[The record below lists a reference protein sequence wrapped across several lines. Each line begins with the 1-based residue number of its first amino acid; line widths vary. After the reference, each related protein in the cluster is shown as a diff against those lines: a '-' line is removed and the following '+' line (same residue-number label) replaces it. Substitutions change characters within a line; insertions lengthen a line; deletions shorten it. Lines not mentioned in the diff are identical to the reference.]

1 MPGAMRLLFCAP
13 SLRREAG
20 GPAVKIPAIG
30 ELLQPHGVEVHYL
43 TADPH
48 SKHWWMQLRTMDFS
62 KFDVITNFGMW
73 TFFNHLITRKAAL
86 NGVSLV
92 SSSIGMLEPWSLR
105 QKRFK
110 KMVAWH
116 TYQKGD
122 LQKSAA
128 ILATATMEAMN
139 LRKLGVQMPIAV
151 IPNPIQFP
159 KCLKPKNRGNGLN
172 RPYTALFLSRIHP
185 KKGLMELVEA
195 WSRIKP
201 TGWKLVISGPDSDG
215 YGATLSN
222 FIRERGVFGI
232 DVRGPVYGQRK
243 SALFDSADLFV
254 LPTYS
259 ENFGLVVP
267 EALAHQV
274 PVITTTGTPWS
285 ELLETK
291 SGWWIEPGV
300 ESLTATLEE
309 ALRLT
314 NRELRTM
321 GENGRRL
328 IEERYSDNVVAE
340 KYASFYRW
348 LAFGEDRPKL
358 FYERNTFN

>member
-20 GPAVKIPAIG
+20 GPAVRIPAIG
-30 ELLQPHGVEVHYL
+30 KLLQTRGVEVQYL

-48 SKHWWMQLRTMDFS
+48 SKHWWLQLRTMDFS
-62 KFDVITNFGMW
+62 KFDVITDYGMW
-73 TFFNHLITRKAAL
+73 TLFNHLIARKAAL
-86 NGVSLV
+86 NGVPLV
-92 SSSIGMLEPWSLR
+92 SSTMGMLEPWSLG
-105 QKRFK
+105 QKRLK
-110 KMVAWH
+110 KMMAWH
-116 TYQKGD
+116 AYQKSD

-128 ILATATMEAMN
+128 ILATATIEAMN
-139 LRKLGVQMPIAV
+139 LRKLGVQIPIAV
-151 IPNPIQFP
+151 IPGPIQIP
-159 KCLKPKNRGNGLN
+159 KSAKPNDRGNGLA
-172 RPYTALFLSRIHP
+172 RPRTALFLSRIHP
-185 KKGLMELVEA
+185 KKGLMDLVEA

-201 TGWKLVISGPDSDG
+201 IGWKLVIAGPDSDG
-215 YGATLSN
+215 YGAAVSN
-222 FIRERGVFGI
+222 FIRERGAFGI
-232 DVRGPVYGQRK
+232 DLRGPVYDQRK

-267 EALAHQV
+267 EALAHRV

-300 ESLTATLEE
+300 DSLTATLEE

-328 IEERYSDNVVAE
+328 IEERYSENVVAE
-340 KYASFYRW
+340 RYASFYRW
-348 LAFGEDRPKL
+348 LVLGEDRPML
-358 FYERNTFN
+358 FYEGNTFS

>member
-1 MPGAMRLLFCAP
+1 MKVLFCAP

-20 GPAVKIPAIG
+20 GPATQITAIG

-48 SKHWWMQLRTMDFS
+48 SNHWWMQLRTRDFN

-73 TFFNHLITRKAAL
+73 TFFNHLIARKAVL
-86 NGVSLV
+86 NGVPLV
-92 SSSIGMLEPWSLR
+92 NSPLGMLEPWSLR

-110 KMVAWH
+110 KIMAWYA
-116 TYQKGD
+116 YQKGD

-128 ILATATMEAMN
+128 ILVTATMEALN

-151 IPNPIQFP
+151 IPAPIQLP
-159 KCLKPKNRGNGLN
+159 KSLKPKKCGLTLP
-172 RPYTALFLSRIHP
+172 RTALFLSRIHP
-185 KKGLMELVEA
+185 KKGLMELIEA

-201 TGWKLVISGPDSDG
+201 IGWKLVIAGPDSDG

-232 DVRGPVYGQRK
+232 DLRGPVYGQRK

-267 EALAHQV
+267 EALAHCV

-309 ALRLT
+309 ALRST
-314 NRELRTM
+314 NQELRTM

-328 IEERYSDNVVAE
+328 VEQRYSDKVVVE

-348 LAFGEDRPKL
+348 LVFGEDRPNL
-358 FYERNTFN
+358 FFDGNT

>member
-20 GPAVKIPAIG
+20 GPATMIPAIG
-30 ELLQPHGVEVHYL
+30 ELLQPHGIEVHYL

-48 SKHWWMQLRTMDFS
+48 SKHWWMQLRTIDFS
-62 KFDVITNFGMW
+62 EFDVIISFGMW
-73 TFFNHLITRKAAL
+73 TFFNHLIARKAAL
-86 NGVSLV
+86 NSVPLV
-92 SSSIGMLEPWSLR
+92 SSPMGMLEPWSLG

-110 KMVAWH
+110 KLMAWH
-116 TYQKGD
+116 AYQKGD

-139 LRKLGVQMPIAV
+139 LWKLGVQLPIAV
-151 IPNPIQFP
+151 IPAPLQIP
-159 KCLKPKNRGNGLN
+159 KSAKPKNRGNGLT
-172 RPYTALFLSRIHP
+172 RPRTALFLSRIHP

-201 TGWKLVISGPDSDG
+201 VGWKLVLAGPDSDG
-215 YGATLSN
+215 YGAALAN
-222 FIRERGVFGI
+222 FIRKSGVFGI
-232 DVRGPVYGQRK
+232 DLCGPVYGQKK

-267 EALAHQV
+267 EALAHCV

-300 ESLTATLEE
+300 ESLTATLNE
-309 ALRLT
+309 ALSLP
-314 NRELRTM
+314 NEQLQTM
-321 GENGRRL
+321 GENGRRF
-328 IEERYSDNVVAE
+328 IEERYSDTVVSA
-340 KYASFYRW
+340 KYVGFYRW
-348 LAFGEDRPKL
+348 IVFDEDPPKL
-358 FYERNTFN
+358 YDGNRFS